1 MKLLV
6 GCSSPP
12 DVGAGGIL
20 TYTREIVECFLERGH
35 DVFIA
40 APGPDDWGWI
50 KNNGLK
56 FFETDQYRDPKISVS
71 ELVDFIN
78 ENKIDGVI
86 NNDNPYV
93 QSALPAVK
101 ATSIVIGHLGECV
114 IASLACFQK
123 EWSDYV
129 VTISNDMC
137 ATYVHDYK
145 VPVMKC
151 PVVLNGVKDNG
162 CKDDLTNSSR
172 RLKVVFAGGTNK
184 RKGSDHILSSVKS
197 YASRID
203 EVELN
208 WFGFVSDAVRS
219 ELEEYEF
226 VKLHGHVTRNQFMKV
241 LEDSDVLLFPSK
253 SEGCPMAML
262 EAMSYGVVPIAS
274 NGIGAMASLITTGSE
289 GYICHLDSWSEQATS
304 CLSYLNENRDVL
316 GNMKYSV
323 RDKFLKQFQRE
334 TVAEKLLELLS
345 KPTVDRNNLPE
356 KINVLRWHRPV
367 PKGQKKATLLNR
379 VRYKFGVLRSAGH
392 LHIKQ

>member
-20 TYTREIVECFLERGH
+20 TYTREIVECFLELGH
-35 DVFIA
+35 EVFIA
-40 APGPDDWGWI
+40 APEPDDWSWI

-56 FFETDQYRDPKISVS
+56 FFETNQYKDPKVSVG
-71 ELVDFIN
+71 ELVIFIN
-78 ENKIDGVI
+78 DNKIDGII

-93 QSALPAVK
+93 QSALPAVR
-101 ATSIVIGHLGECV
+101 ATSIVIGHLGESV
-114 IASLACFQK
+114 IASLACFQE

-137 ATYVHDYK
+137 ATYVQNYK
-145 VPVMKC
+145 VPVIKC

-162 CKDDLTNSSR
+162 CKDDLTNSSE
-172 RLKVVFAGGTNK
+172 RLKVVFAGGSNK
-184 RKGSDHILSSVKS
+184 RKGSNHILSSVKR

-203 EVELN
+203 DIELN
-208 WFGFVSDAVRS
+208 WFGFVSEGMKS
-219 ELEEYEF
+219 ELKKYEF
-226 VKLHGHVTRNQFMKV
+226 VCFHGHVSRNQFMEV

-274 NGIGAMASLITTGSE
+274 NGIGAMTSLITTGRE
-289 GYICHLDSWSEQATS
+289 GYICHLDRWSEQATA
-304 CLSYLNENRDVL
+304 CLSFLNAHRDVL
-316 GNMKYSV
+316 SDMKYSV

-334 TVAEKLLELLS
+334 LVAEKLLELLS

-356 KINVLRWHRPV
+356 KINVLHWHRPV
-367 PKGQKKATLLNR
+367 PKGRKKATLLNR
-379 VRYKFGVLRSAGH
+379 VRYKLGILRSAGN
-392 LHIKQ
+392 LLIEQ